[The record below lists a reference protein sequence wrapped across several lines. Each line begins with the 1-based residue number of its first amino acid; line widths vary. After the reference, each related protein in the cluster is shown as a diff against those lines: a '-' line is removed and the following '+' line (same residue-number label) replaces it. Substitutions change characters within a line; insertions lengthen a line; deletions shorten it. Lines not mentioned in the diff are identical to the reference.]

1 MGQVRAS
8 FYERREVGLG
18 RRDAIAERR
27 LCRRVR
33 RNSIRAAVIGATA
46 ACCQTLINR

>member
-1 MGQVRAS
+1 MEQVRAS
-8 FYERREVGLG
+8 YDERREVGLG
-18 RRDAIAERR
+18 RRDAMAERR
-27 LCRRVR
+27 LWRRVR